1 MLFSILQIIEGRNN
15 KLNFSTRI
23 IITVSMLLL
32 RATIRV
38 TSHTLLIWSMRR
50 PWKLL
55 VHLLAIIV
63 LSSWRWTWRVEG
75 LLLLFLLLVVVILTS
90 LLGKLGL
97 IGLISLW

>member
-1 MLFSILQIIEGRNN
+1 
-15 KLNFSTRI
+15 
-23 IITVSMLLL
+23 
-32 RATIRV
+32 
-38 TSHTLLIWSMRR
+38 MRR